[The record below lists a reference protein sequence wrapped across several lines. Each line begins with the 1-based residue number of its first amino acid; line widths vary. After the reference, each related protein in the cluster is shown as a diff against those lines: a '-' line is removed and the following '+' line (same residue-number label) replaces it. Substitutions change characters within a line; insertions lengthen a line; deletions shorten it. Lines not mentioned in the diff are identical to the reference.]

1 MSEYKHQTGQ
11 PDEFEELNILV
22 FGETANDE
30 DHELLQS
37 VAQSL
42 LDSYGEREIWGHY
55 GFKSDTG
62 KIIFAVSDLPDDP
75 SIGRCVSLKISESIT
90 DEDDDDIEL
99 FSLTLGRDNKV
110 IESYL
115 KKSNAQGDIYQK
127 ITGIIMDTVHTS
139 QPPGHVVDLLGHV
152 LLLGSAEQDVTIDN
166 FWHVPLSNG
175 NLTKPAF
182 EILSEFVD
190 EIVDI
195 RIGEIEF
202 SVSDKDTETVVRSY
216 YGVGNISEDV
226 FDEVNPRLEVIHRD
240 RLLFEEYRY
249 CVFGDGEIEYIELDP
264 RHEDNADIMTSSES
278 IEEEQAVDCEVADI
292 LESTGVFV
300 LSKEAC
306 NKLMRVLINIS
317 LNYKEDG
324 SELD

>member
-1 MSEYKHQTGQ
+1 M
-11 PDEFEELNILV
+11 
-22 FGETANDE
+22 
-30 DHELLQS
+30 
-37 VAQSL
+37 
-42 LDSYGEREIWGHY
+42 
-55 GFKSDTG
+55 
-62 KIIFAVSDLPDDP
+62 
-75 SIGRCVSLKISESIT
+75 
-90 DEDDDDIEL
+90 
-99 FSLTLGRDNKV
+99 
-110 IESYL
+110 
-115 KKSNAQGDIYQK
+115 
-127 ITGIIMDTVHTS
+127 
-139 QPPGHVVDLLGHV
+139 
-152 LLLGSAEQDVTIDN
+152 
-166 FWHVPLSNG
+166 
-175 NLTKPAF
+175 
-182 EILSEFVD
+182 
-190 EIVDI
+190 
-195 RIGEIEF
+195 GEIEF
-202 SVSDKDTETVVRSY
+202 SVSDKGTETVVRSY